1 MIHVLT
7 PYSLGKDLGAAYN
20 QAMQLIPESDYA
32 CLIDY
37 DVLFLLP
44 DTIAHLHEYVRLF
57 PDAAL
62 LTCYVN
68 RASPLSK
75 MQLLNGRINEDA
87 NIKNHIHLA
96 DKQKQFLYQTT
107 EIKTDISGFL
117 MLISKQTWN
126 EHKFIENGNCLG
138 IDTAYGRTLREAGKT
153 ILRMDGI
160 VVFHIYRM
168 AKGIYNKSHLHK
180 QQSL

>member
-7 PYSLGKDLGAAYN
+7 PYSLGKDLGKAYN
-20 QAMQLIPESDYA
+20 QAMQLIPDSDYA

-44 DTIAHLHEYVRLF
+44 DTIAHLHEYVRLN

-62 LTCYVN
+62 FTSYVN

-75 MQLLNGRINEDA
+75 MQLLNGRINEDP
-87 NIKNHIHLA
+87 NIKNHILLA
-96 DKQKQFLYQTT
+96 EKQKQFLYKTT

-117 MLISKQTWN
+117 MLLSKRTWN
-126 EHKFIENGNCLG
+126 EYKFIENGNCLG
-138 IDTAYGRTLREAGKT
+138 IDTEYNRRLRQAGKT
-153 ILRMDGI
+153 ILRMEGCY
-160 VVFHIYRM
+160 VFHLYRM
-168 AKGIYNKSHLHK
+168 AKGIFNKEHLK
-180 QQSL
+180 AKV